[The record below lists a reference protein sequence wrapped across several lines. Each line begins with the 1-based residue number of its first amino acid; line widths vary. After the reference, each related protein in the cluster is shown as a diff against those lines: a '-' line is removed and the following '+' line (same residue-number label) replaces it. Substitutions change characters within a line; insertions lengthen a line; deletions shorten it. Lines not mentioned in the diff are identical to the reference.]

1 VYIVTENQDNL
12 TDQGDAV
19 LITVNGK
26 ISKRE
31 FSICGGSVGLFE
43 GKRIGRAKNLEKLEV
58 DIKQLT
64 QQIEALR
71 AKLDTQQQEFHRLK
85 AATRKLEIDNLQTEI
100 NLINQEMVAVTSK
113 KEQLA
118 SMLSNNSMK
127 SEEML
132 ERIAKLE
139 EDITQKQPL
148 SIEER
153 SNLEAL
159 EEKLVYMNEALQE
172 QNEILSNKSSA
183 YNQEN
188 IIFHQQQNKLSSLE
202 QEISFKQASFDQS
215 KERIDNN
222 TKEAE
227 RIKNEIQELLSRTD
241 VNEDELVELY
251 KEKELI
257 ESGLQEAER
266 SYYGLRSQTDGI
278 DSEIR
283 EIRRKRDETEE
294 SLSSIQTRLTETRLG
309 LTSLKE
315 RLAVEFDTD
324 LDELLNQQEAE
335 DKPLGSLEELQEKV
349 TKIKASMERMGPI
362 NPMAM
367 EAYQEIK
374 ERGDFIGGQ
383 KQDLVNAKES
393 LLSTISEIDNVAK
406 DTFFVAFEQIR
417 ENFKN
422 VFRSLFTEED
432 KCDLK
437 LVDPSNPL
445 DSEIEIMAQPKGK
458 RPLTINQLSG
468 GEKTLT
474 AISLLFSIYLLKPA
488 PFCIFDEVDA
498 PLDDVNIDKF
508 NNIIRKFSGESQFI
522 IVTHNKRTM
531 SSTDVI
537 YGITMIEQGVSRLVP
552 VDLRELA

>member
-1 VYIVTENQDNL
+1 V
-12 TDQGDAV
+12 
-19 LITVNGK
+19 
-26 ISKRE
+26 
-31 FSICGGSVGLFE
+31 
-43 GKRIGRAKNLEKLEV
+43 
-58 DIKQLT
+58 
-64 QQIEALR
+64 
-71 AKLDTQQQEFHRLK
+71 
-85 AATRKLEIDNLQTEI
+85 
-100 NLINQEMVAVTSK
+100 
-113 KEQLA
+113 
-118 SMLSNNSMK
+118 
-127 SEEML
+127 
-132 ERIAKLE
+132 
-139 EDITQKQPL
+139 
-148 SIEER
+148 
-153 SNLEAL
+153 
-159 EEKLVYMNEALQE
+159 NEALQE
-172 QNEILSNKSSA
+172 QNEILSNKSA
-183 YNQEN
+183 TFNQEN
-188 IIFHQQQNKLSSLE
+188 ILFHQQQNKLSSLE

-222 TKEAE
+222 SLEFE
-227 RIKNEIQELLSRTD
+227 RIKNEIQELLTRTD

-294 SLSSIQTRLTETRLG
+294 YLSSIQTRLTETRLG

-324 LDELLNQQEAE
+324 LDELLNQQDPE
-335 DKPLGSLEELQEKV
+335 DKVMGTLEELQEKV
-349 TKIKASMERMGPI
+349 VKIKASMERMGPI

-374 ERGDFIGGQ
+374 ERGDFISGQ
-383 KQDLVNAKES
+383 KEDLVKAKES
-393 LLSTISEIDNVAK
+393 LLNTISEIDNVAK
-406 DTFFVAFEQIR
+406 DTFFSAFEQIR

>member
-1 VYIVTENQDNL
+1 
-12 TDQGDAV
+12 
-19 LITVNGK
+19 
-26 ISKRE
+26 
-31 FSICGGSVGLFE
+31 
-43 GKRIGRAKNLEKLEV
+43 
-58 DIKQLT
+58 
-64 QQIEALR
+64 
-71 AKLDTQQQEFHRLK
+71 
-85 AATRKLEIDNLQTEI
+85 
-100 NLINQEMVAVTSK
+100 
-113 KEQLA
+113 
-118 SMLSNNSMK
+118 LS
-127 SEEML
+127 SEE
-132 ERIAKLE
+132 K
-139 EDITQKQPL
+139 
-148 SIEER
+148 

-172 QNEILSNKSSA
+172 QNEILSNKSSIF
-183 YNQEN
+183 NQEN
-188 IIFHQQQNKLSSLE
+188 IVFHQQQNRLSSQE

-222 TKEAE
+222 TKEAD
-227 RIKNEIQELLSRTD
+227 RIKNEIQELLQRTD

-257 ESGLQEAER
+257 ETGLQEAER

-294 SLSSIQTRLTETRLG
+294 YLSATQTKLTETRLG

-324 LDELLNQQEAE
+324 LDELLNQQDAE
-335 DKPLGSLEELQEKV
+335 DKPLGTLEELQEKV
-349 TKIKASMERMGPI
+349 VKIKSSMERMGPI

-374 ERGDFIGGQ
+374 ERGDFISAQ
-383 KQDLVNAKES
+383 KEDLVKAKES
-393 LLSTISEIDNVAK
+393 LLSTISEIDDVAK
-406 DTFFVAFEQIR
+406 DTFFSAFEQIR
-417 ENFKN
+417 DNFKN

-437 LVDPSNPL
+437 LVDPNNPL
-445 DSEIEIMAQPKGK
+445 DSEIEIIAQPKGK